1 MRINRAAIKQNAKG
15 LITSTNPS
23 PILVGLAFLGISM
36 ILQVLFDSICGFR
49 NEYMS
54 KAMKMMLE
62 NPNYIPTLPH
72 IGTTGVLLIVAIS
85 LMSLMM
91 AVGFTIYCMN
101 VCQFRKAGFGN
112 LFDGFAFFFKVL
124 WLFILMAIFVYLWSL
139 LLIVP
144 GIIAS
149 YRYRMALYIMIDN
162 PHMSALECI
171 RASKQ
176 MMDGRKGELFVLDL
190 SFLGWYLLALIPFAT
205 IWVTPYTEITN
216 VNYYLALRDM
226 PKPILDQQI

>member
-15 LITSTNPS
+15 LISSAKPN

-36 ILQVLFDSICGFR
+36 VLQILFNSICGLS
-49 NEYMS
+49 NAHMN
-54 KAMKMMLE
+54 KVMQMMLE
-62 NPNYIPTLPH
+62 DPNYFPTLPH

-85 LMSLMM
+85 LMTMM
-91 AVGFTIYCMN
+91 VSVGFTIYCMN
-101 VCQFRKAGFGN
+101 VCQFRKAGYGN
-112 LFDGFAFFFKVL
+112 LFDGFAFFFKAL
-124 WLFILMAIFVYLWSL
+124 WLFIMMAIFVYLWSL

-162 PHMSALECI
+162 PQMSALDCI

-190 SFLGWYLLALIPFAT
+190 SFLGWYLLAMIPFVT